1 MERTS
6 TGIPSSIPEVG
17 FCMYPKC
24 PVEAAS
30 SCVNGRIS
38 GIQGTPEKGPLQ
50 REYMPGLHWST
61 GTATWSVA
69 QLISFSR
76 CDSHLA

>member
-6 TGIPSSIPEVG
+6 TKIPSSIAEVG
-17 FCMYPKC
+17 LCMCPKC
-24 PVEAAS
+24 PVEVAS
-30 SCVNGRIS
+30 SCGKGRIS
-38 GIQGTPEKGPLQ
+38 GIQGTLNKRPLQ
-50 REYMPGLHWST
+50 GEDMPGLYCST

-69 QLISFSR
+69 QLISPSR